1 MNKLVGDEK
10 IHDLSGL
17 LDIMSETAA
26 NREKIYVRDIVETL
40 GSRSL
45 GPLLTLTGLVTV
57 MPVVGD
63 IPGVPILMGTLV
75 LLVAVQL
82 LIGRDHPWLPKW
94 LLNRAVS
101 HEKFCKMVGM
111 SRRPARFIDRHTNVR
126 LRNFIEGL
134 GQYLIAFVCIAIACL
149 TPFMEMVPFSAS
161 VAGLALFAFGLALIS
176 RDGVLALVALAV
188 VVFLIGL
195 LVYNLL

>member
-111 SRRPARFIDRHTNVR
+111 SRKPARFIDRHTNVR
-126 LRNFIEGL
+126 LRHFIEGL
-134 GQYLIAFVCIAIACL
+134 GQYLIAFVCIGIACL
-149 TPFMEMVPFSAS
+149 TPVMEMVPFSAS

-176 RDGVLALVALAV
+176 RDGVLALFALAV

-195 LVYNLL
+195 LVYTFL